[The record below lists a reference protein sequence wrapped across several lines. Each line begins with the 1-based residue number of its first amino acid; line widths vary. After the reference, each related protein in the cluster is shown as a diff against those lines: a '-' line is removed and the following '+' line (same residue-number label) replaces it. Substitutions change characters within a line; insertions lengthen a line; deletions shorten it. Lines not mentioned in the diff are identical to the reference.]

1 MQFKHLGVVGYGEV
15 GRVFAAGLARHV
27 GAVSAWDLHFSD
39 GSARAAL
46 AAGVQVCDSFQ
57 ALYAQADLV
66 VSAVTAAN
74 TLDVAEDAGMHIR
87 EGSIY
92 LDLNSASPAT
102 KKRSAAMLKAGGAH
116 YVDAGVMAAV
126 LPHGMRVPML
136 LGGPKA
142 EALAETLCG
151 WGLDATAVSDEVGV
165 ASAIKMCRS
174 VVDKGLEALVLES
187 YAAARHYGVE
197 EHMLATLTE
206 TFPGI
211 DWQQQGSYFFQRVAQ
226 HGKSRAEE
234 MFEAAR
240 TVRDAGLDP
249 TMATA
254 TAHKQDAMARL
265 ARARLFAGLQSG
277 ARWQDYADRLLGKE

>member
-15 GRVFAAGLARHV
+15 GKILAAGLAPHV
-27 GAVSAWDLHFSD
+27 DAVSVWDLEFNDS
-39 GSARAAL
+39 SVRAAVPASVRACASL
-46 AAGVQVCDSFQ
+46 QE
-57 ALYAQADLV
+57 LYAQADLV
-66 VSAVTAAN
+66 VSAVTASN

-87 EGSIY
+87 SGGVF
-92 LDLNSASPAT
+92 LDLNSASPGT
-102 KKRSAAMLKAGGAH
+102 KKRSATMLAAGGAH

-126 LPHGMRVPML
+126 PSHGIRVPML

-142 EALAETLCG
+142 EELAETLRG
-151 WGLDATAVSDEVGV
+151 WGMDAQAVSDEVGV

-174 VVDKGLEALVLES
+174 VVVKGMEALVMES

-197 EHMLATLTE
+197 EHMLPTLAA
-206 TFPGI
+206 TFPGL

-226 HGKSRAEE
+226 HGKRRAEE

-240 TVRDAGLDP
+240 TVRDAGIDP

-265 ARARLFAGLQSG
+265 ARARLFADLPAG
-277 ARWQDYADRLLGKE
+277 AAWQDYADKLLGK